1 MSNNIQRSQ
10 GRGSSYKFDRG
21 GTPTEF
27 GPYIG
32 VVKNNVDPTRS
43 GRLQVYIKQFGG
55 DNPNDKSLWRTVSY
69 IPPFYGVTP
78 KNNSTTTGVPGNF
91 LGNPQTYGMWF
102 TPPDIGVNVICF
114 FVAGDPDQGYYIGCV
129 PETGISHMIPA
140 VGASKSYVTQNASQA
155 ALAQG
160 AKATQLPVVESN
172 FYNKSTELDPKFWN
186 LPKPVHSYVFAIM
199 ANQGLLGDNVRG
211 PITSNSQ
218 RESPSAAYGIS
229 TPGRPVY
236 QGGLTEKDIKKKLDD
251 GSIKLAD
258 IKIEG
263 RRGGHSLVMDDGNLE
278 GQDNLIRIRTSNG
291 HQITMSDDGNC
302 FYFIHANG
310 QTWIEMGKEGT
321 VDVYSSNSI
330 NLRTQGTL
338 NLHADKDV
346 NINAG
351 ERFNV
356 RANGIKLE
364 SKADLSISATKDIV
378 AYSEAKIG
386 VLSDGA
392 LTIKSESGSWE
403 SSNSL
408 VLKSSRI
415 DLNGGSTTGSV
426 EKPAEIKSYKLDD
439 TTFNGSSGWTVEPG
453 KIDTIVTRAPT
464 HEPYPYHTKGV
475 PVNVSYSGGGSG
487 AEGGGD
493 ELGGA
498 GSEDVDRAIAS
509 TESLPVQ
516 NPVDAASVLDT
527 TAAASSIG
535 SLDPA
540 QVTGLIAQ
548 AKTAVGQPAGVAT
561 PSKGIGQFGFKPEQL
576 EAAGILKPGTA
587 AMLSRTL
594 PGTPTAADITE
605 AKNSGLTPTE
615 VAKNRIILGKLASPQ
630 LWTGKNG
637 VTNLTSLLSND
648 RAQNSIQQ
656 SLMNTAFNGLKS
668 SGLAKGTESA
678 AQLGSL
684 VQSATKY
691 GVTNTESWVKGVTQG
706 PAAQAIANTV
716 KSAQYAVNFVTT
728 KISSF
733 FGGGTLFGGGGD
745 SPAASNTVD
754 RSAVDQSV
762 SSAIGNSKIP
772 KPDFKSD
779 GTDNNT

>member
-32 VVKNNVDPTRS
+32 VVKNNIDPTRS

-69 IPPFYGVTP
+69 IPPFYGITP
-78 KNNSTTTGVPGNF
+78 RNNSTTTNGNGNF
-91 LGNPQTYGMWF
+91 LGNPHTYGMWF
-102 TPPDIGVNVICF
+102 TPPDLGVNVICF

-129 PETGISHMIPA
+129 PETGVSHMIPA
-140 VGASKSYVTQNASQA
+140 VGASKNFLAQNASQTS
-155 ALAQG
+155 LAEG

-172 FYNKSTELDPKFWN
+172 FYNKSTEIDPKFWD
-186 LPKPVHSYVFAIM
+186 LPKPVHSYVFAIL
-199 ANQGLLGDNVRG
+199 ANQGLLGDNIRG

-218 RESPSAAYGIS
+218 RETPSAACGII
-229 TPGRPVY
+229 TPGRAVY
-236 QGGLTEKDIKKKLDD
+236 QGGLTEKDIKKKIAD

-258 IKIEG
+258 VKIEG
-263 RRGGHSLVMDDGNLE
+263 RRGGHSLVMDDGDLE
-278 GQDNLIRIRTSNG
+278 GRDNLIRIRTANG

-302 FYFIHANG
+302 FYFVHANG

-321 VDVYSSNSI
+321 VDVYSANSI

-351 ERFNV
+351 EQFNV
-356 RANGIKLE
+356 RANSIKFE
-364 SKADLSISATKDIV
+364 SKNEFSISAAKDITV
-378 AYSEAKIG
+378 YSESQIG
-386 VLSDGA
+386 VLSDGT
-392 LTIKSESGSWE
+392 LTVKSDGGSWDAG
-403 SSNSL
+403 SSL
-408 VLKSSRI
+408 VLKASRI
-415 DLNGGSTTGSV
+415 DLNGGSPAGSV

-439 TTFNGSSGWTVEPG
+439 TTFNSSSGWTVETG
-453 KIDTIVTRAPT
+453 KIETIVTRAPT
-464 HEPYPYHTKGV
+464 HEPYPYHGKGV
-475 PVNVSYSGGGSG
+475 PVSVSYSGGGS
-487 AEGGGD
+487 GGGD

-498 GSEDVDRAIAS
+498 GAEDVNRAIAG
-509 TESLPVQ
+509 TENLPVQ

-527 TAAASSIG
+527 PAAADPIG
-535 SLDPA
+535 TLDQA

-548 AKTAVGQPAGVAT
+548 ARTAVGQAAGIAT

-587 AMLSRTL
+587 NMLAKTI
-594 PGTPTAADITE
+594 PGTPTAADIAE
-605 AKNSGLTPTE
+605 AGRSGLTPTE

-637 VTNLTSLLSND
+637 IAGLSSLLSND
-648 RAQNSIQQ
+648 RAQNAIQQ
-656 SLMNTAFNGLKS
+656 TLMSTAFNGLKS
-668 SGLAKGTESA
+668 SGIAKGTESA
-678 AQLGSL
+678 EQLGSL

-691 GVTNTESWVKGVTQG
+691 GVAGTESWVKGVTQG

-745 SPAASNTVD
+745 NPVASNTVD
-754 RSAVDQSV
+754 RSAVDSSV
-762 SSAIGNSKIP
+762 SSAIGNAKVP
-772 KPDFKSD
+772 KPNFKDD
-779 GTDNNT
+779 GTNTNSSA